1 MQAPKLYRWLLGGL
15 VLAPLATVMVGV
27 RPGIADR
34 LSQERQEKLE
44 SHSVKTIGPTAE
56 ITETISGLSFVARVD
71 TGAAVTSLHC
81 TPDDCFI
88 EGASEDPWQNLG
100 KPVRLRVEN
109 RQGVQAWIDTQIEDY
124 VEVRSANG
132 AEHRYRIR
140 LPLRFGNVMKET
152 IVNLNDRSA
161 MSFRMLLGR
170 DFLAGDFVVD
180 VAMADVPSS

>member
-1 MQAPKLYRWLLGGL
+1 MIGDARGSSDREVVKRQA
-15 VLAPLATVMVGV
+15 V
-27 RPGIADR
+27 R
-34 LSQERQEKLE
+34 
-44 SHSVKTIGPTAE
+44 VIGPTAE
-56 ITETISGLSFVARVD
+56 VTEASSGLSFVARVD

-81 TPDDCFI
+81 TPNDCLI

-109 RQGVQAWIDTQIEDY
+109 RRGIKAWIDTRIEDY

-152 IVNLNDRSA
+152 VVNLNDRSS
-161 MSFRMLLGR
+161 MSYRMLLGR

-180 VAMADVPSS
+180 VAMADTPSL